1 LTGFRMI
8 RRPEPADWQAD
19 AMAILRAMNTSG
31 CRFAHRLLPVSV
43 AITAFMLMSACSQQ
57 APTPPAEPSASAQA
71 AENDAA
77 AAKELKLYQDMLA
90 QKAESLAAPVGKDIL
105 QKYPG
110 TPAAAEVR
118 KTLAQVEATAKSKTE
133 HARLASLWY
142 YQTANVDGNQSTAS
156 TYSEPRSTNSV
167 RLVLRRHVKWGLSVY
182 LFAPDGSKGFVC
194 KDLCNVMTRFD
205 GKRETWKAYLP
216 KTGEP
221 AMFIKDDQRFIAA
234 MQKAKVIEMDVTTR
248 DQGKETLKF
257 EVGGYDPSRF
267 APLPKK

>member
-1 LTGFRMI
+1 MT
-8 RRPEPADWQAD
+8 RPAHPFQVFLPTAIALAAAI
-19 AMAILRAMNTSG
+19 AMSG
-31 CRFAHRLLPVSV
+31 
-43 AITAFMLMSACSQQ
+43 CSQQ
-57 APTPPAEPSASAQA
+57 APTPPATPSASAQA
-71 AENDAA
+71 AANDAA
-77 AAKELKLYQDMLA
+77 AASDLKLYQDMLA
-90 QKAESLAAPVGKDIL
+90 QHAEDQAAPVGQEIV

-110 TPAAAEVR
+110 TSAAAEVQ
-118 KTLAQVEATAKSKTE
+118 KTLAQVEATAKSKAE

-156 TYSEPRSTNSV
+156 TYSEPRSANST
-167 RLVLRRHVKWGLSVY
+167 RLVLRRHVKWGQSVY

-194 KDLCNVMTRFD
+194 KDLCNVVTRFD

-221 AMFIKDDQRFIAA
+221 AMFIKDDKHFIAA

-257 EVGGYDPSRF
+257 EVGGYDPSKF
-267 APLPKK
+267 TPLPKK

>member
-1 LTGFRMI
+1 MTRPAHPFQAFLPAAIVLAAAIAMTG
-8 RRPEPADWQAD
+8 
-19 AMAILRAMNTSG
+19 
-31 CRFAHRLLPVSV
+31 
-43 AITAFMLMSACSQQ
+43 CSQQ
-57 APTPPAEPSASAQA
+57 APAPPAAPSASAQA
-71 AENDAA
+71 AANDAA
-77 AAKELKLYQDMLA
+77 AASDLKLYQDMLA
-90 QKAESLAAPVGKDIL
+90 QHAEDQAAPVGQEIL

-110 TPAAAEVR
+110 TSAAAEVQ
-118 KTLAQVEATAKSKTE
+118 KTLAQVEATAKSKAE

-156 TYSEPRSTNSV
+156 TYSEPRSANST
-167 RLVLRRHVKWGLSVY
+167 RLVLRRHVKWGQSVY

-194 KDLCNVMTRFD
+194 KDLCNVVTRFD

-221 AMFIKDDQRFIAA
+221 AMFIKDDKRFIAA

-257 EVGGYDPSRF
+257 EVGGYDPSKF
-267 APLPKK
+267 TPLPKK